1 MIYQY
6 ISVSLHNLH
15 FEVCQF
21 TNKYIMIN
29 TIKKTKKSSNAR
41 PTTSDQGKQKT
52 TRLAKETKK
61 IISEEDIRRR
71 AFEIY
76 QENGQ
81 QSSNDLDNWF
91 YAKREL
97 EGYYR

>member
-1 MIYQY
+1 
-6 ISVSLHNLH
+6 
-15 FEVCQF
+15 
-21 TNKYIMIN
+21 MIN
-29 TIKKTKKSSNAR
+29 TIKKTKRSSNAR
-41 PTTSDQGKQKT
+41 PKTS
-52 TRLAKETKK
+52 KETKK

-76 QENGQ
+76 QENGHK
-81 QSSNDLDNWF
+81 SSSDLDNWF